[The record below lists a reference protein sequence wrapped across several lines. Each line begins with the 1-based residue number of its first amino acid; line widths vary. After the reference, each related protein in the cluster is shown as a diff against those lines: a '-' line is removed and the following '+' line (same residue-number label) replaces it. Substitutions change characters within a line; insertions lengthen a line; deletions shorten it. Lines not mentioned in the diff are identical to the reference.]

1 MDNKAIILIVAIFIV
16 GLLIGNYFTGQAV
29 RKKPPGGG
37 GSSSTCTDSDKDG
50 YFAQSNCNTLKDCN
64 DNNPNIRPY
73 ATEICGNN
81 IDDDCSNGDIGL
93 CDASIEIKTTK
104 DIYQE
109 TEEVRLR

>member
-29 RKKPPGGG
+29 RRKINGGG
-37 GSSSTCTDSDKDG
+37 GGGGCSDNDSDRFFG
-50 YFAQSNCNTLKDCN
+50 QTGCGTLKDCN
-64 DNNPNIRPY
+64 DNNPYVYPGAI
-73 ATEICGNN
+73 EVCGNN
-81 IDDDCSNGDIGL
+81 IDDDCSNGDISL